1 MDGASGVFGRSRGRR
16 GGSGESL
23 AARPLDNGDHR
34 CYFGACRIRRLPK
47 QEATTNRVYRALA
60 DPTRRRILALLRERP
75 MTAGELASQF
85 ELSWPTMSGH
95 FAVLREASLVQADRT
110 GSTITYR
117 INQTVLQ
124 EALMALMD
132 ALGVDPTER
141 PA

>member
-1 MDGASGVFGRSRGRR
+1 VSSSARANGAAEVGRVYQRGP
-16 GGSGESL
+16 STT
-23 AARPLDNGDHR
+23 AAGC
-34 CYFGACRIRRLPK
+34 CYFGKYRIRWLPK
-47 QEATTNRVYRALA
+47 LEAATNRVYRALA
-60 DPTRRRILALLRERP
+60 DPTRRRILALLRDRP

-85 ELSWPTMSGH
+85 DLTWPTMSGH
-95 FAVLREASLVQADRT
+95 FAVLREAGLVQGDRT

-117 INQTVLQ
+117 LNQTVLQ